1 MIFAENFASYEFK
14 ISYIFL
20 GFSHFH
26 HNFTTIVWNWVEA
39 YQMLQI
45 TLSSQNYD
53 ITHFRQIVVKM
64 SWLCDKTKKT
74 YHYFI
79 TFLWQIDKKILWS
92 SLALKDSYTTIL
104 FNKWS
109 QSDKNVMKMWWL
121 QISTYFLVHIIWKFP
136 LLHNLMSDARCLDVD
151 ACLSAPIHRTWEGYF
166 SSAL

>member
-1 MIFAENFASYEFK
+1 MIFAENFASDEFK
-14 ISYIFL
+14 KSYIFL

-64 SWLCDKTKKT
+64 SWLCDETKKFSIT
-74 YHYFI
+74 ISSHFYHNL
-79 TFLWQIDKKILWS
+79 TKKILWS
-92 SLALKDSYTTIL
+92 SLAWKYSYSTIL

-109 QSDKNVMKMWWL
+109 QSHKVTKMWWL
-121 QISTYFLVHIIWKFP
+121 EISTYFLVHIIWKFP
-136 LLHNLMSDARCLDVD
+136 PLQNLMSDARCLDVD
-151 ACLSAPIHRTWEGYF
+151 ACLSAPDE
-166 SSAL
+166 